1 MGCDGGTIPT
11 RDELVRTKKKPEQ
24 KDKDSVRLY
33 KWQHCHL
40 TQQKLTKPIVSCELG
55 FLYNKEAVIEK
66 LLDSKGN
73 KDSDSNKND
82 IGSHIRSLKDV
93 RELELTENPA
103 LRHKDGRKSDAIV
116 GDGGHNDLLTSRWVC
131 PIAGLEMNGK
141 FKFVFDW
148 GKGRVLSE
156 RGHKIVMKNDP
167 EMKINTED
175 LIVINAEEKEEE
187 ESMLANMET
196 RRAKAKAE
204 KAAKKAAKRKT
215 NDAESTNGASEAAS
229 SSKSAKS
236 DKHLENGKSTNGKA
250 SEKSTKTVLQN
261 DPSKSEVYKSL
272 FSSHKSAVNKPK
284 GNWVTFDPR
293 YN

>member
-1 MGCDGGTIPT
+1 MG
-11 RDELVRTKKKPEQ
+11 
-24 KDKDSVRLY
+24 
-33 KWQHCHL
+33 
-40 TQQKLTKPIVSCELG
+40 
-55 FLYNKEAVIEK
+55 
-66 LLDSKGN
+66 KGN

-93 RELELTENPA
+93 RELELTENPT

-116 GDGGHNDLLTSRWVC
+116 GDGGHNDLLKSRWVC

-167 EMKINTED
+167 EMKISSED
-175 LIVINAEEKEEE
+175 LVVINAEEKEEE

-204 KAAKKAAKRKT
+204 KA
-215 NDAESTNGASEAAS
+215 
-229 SSKSAKS
+229 SK
-236 DKHLENGKSTNGKA
+236 
-250 SEKSTKTVLQN
+250 KSTKTVLQN